1 MDPSYMNINTI
12 ILLNLLRQCCCFA
25 PSSEPNNNLTALTL
39 SSKTGR
45 EREKLKAERW
55 MREGVS
61 REQEAVEA
69 VAREIYD

>member
-1 MDPSYMNINTI
+1 MDGYGYKYSTI

-25 PSSEPNNNLTALTL
+25 PSSEPNNNLTALSL
-39 SSKTGR
+39 SSTTGR
-45 EREKLKAERW
+45 EGEKLKAERW

-69 VAREIYD
+69 GAREIYD